1 MSRHPV
7 TRRQAREVTRIKLS
21 RLLLLPIL
29 AAGFGCS
36 DVFTEPFAYGTV
48 EVDATLPDGQ
58 GVPDLGL
65 TLYTG
70 TRHLGYAVTDSTGS
84 AEFAFVPEGPTG
96 VGIRSDPIFRPARHP
111 EGYYQTFR
119 MREGET
125 VRLIFDFVDTR
136 GEIRVRVETAAGVPL
151 AGQTLELYNAREA
164 LARADTD
171 ALGEVLFDRLGQGD
185 YGVRLVA
192 SSTCAIPSGGVYR
205 DGLVVQSGNRF
216 EVLIVL
222 ENC

>member
-1 MSRHPV
+1 M
-7 TRRQAREVTRIKLS
+7 TRRQASEVTRTKLS
-21 RLLLLPIL
+21 RLLLLQIL
-29 AAGFGCS
+29 AVGLGCG

-48 EVDATLPDGQ
+48 EVDVTLPDGQ

-84 AEFAFVPEGPTG
+84 ADFAFVPEGIMG
-96 VGIRSDPIFRPARHP
+96 VGIRFDPIFRPARHP
-111 EGYYQTFR
+111 KGYYQTFR
-119 MREGET
+119 MSEGET

-136 GEIRVRVETAAGVPL
+136 GEIRVRVETAAGTPL
-151 AGQTLELYNAREA
+151 AAQTLELYNAREA

-171 ALGEVLFDRLGQGD
+171 ALGEVLFDRLAQGD

-192 SSTCAIPSGGVYR
+192 SPTCTIPTDGAYR
-205 DGLVVQSGNRF
+205 DGLVIQVGDRF